1 MKPSTT
7 GPASS
12 SHTPTATAAVEAP
25 ATPRGDQEAEAL
37 KALRSLFWAAQEDYR
52 QLEQATGLSSAEV
65 RALTLVAQHPG
76 LTVSALAS
84 KMRLSLP
91 SISNML
97 RHLVASGLV
106 TRTRLEKDQRTVLL
120 HATAQAQTQLSQSRG
135 GGSGLLKTL
144 IDELDDNGLQQLNGG
159 LRAMLTQ
166 LGAQKLDADPLPVT
180 ALREG
185 DVLHTG
191 APHLSGDMHTQ
202 NGLAAEPNGDTPH
215 E

>member
-1 MKPSTT
+1 M
-7 GPASS
+7 
-12 SHTPTATAAVEAP
+12 
-25 ATPRGDQEAEAL
+25 PRGDQEAEAL

-166 LGAQKLDADPLPVT
+166 LGTQKLDADPLPVT

-185 DVLHTG
+185 DALHTS
-191 APHLSGDMHTQ
+191 APRLPGDDAHSP
-202 NGLAAEPNGDTPH
+202 NGLAAGPNGGDPPH

>member
-1 MKPSTT
+1 MKPSST

-12 SHTPTATAAVEAP
+12 SPVLTTTAAP
-25 ATPRGDQEAEAL
+25 DTPRGDQEAEAL

-76 LTVSALAS
+76 LTVSSLAS

-120 HATAQAQTQLSQSRG
+120 HATPQAEAQLSQSRG

-144 IDELDDNGLQQLNGG
+144 IDELDDTGLQQLNGG
-159 LRAMLTQ
+159 LQAMLQ
-166 LGAQKLDADPLPVT
+166 RLGGQKIDADPLPVT

-185 DVLHTG
+185 DVLHNSPPQKDST
-191 APHLSGDMHTQ
+191 D
-202 NGLAAEPNGDTPH
+202 E
-215 E
+215 